1 VWVHASIALIGKV
14 TMNFVDL
21 VRIYVKAGDGGAGC
35 ISFHREKY
43 VPKGGPDGGD
53 GGRGG
58 DVIAVADAH
67 LNTLLHFRYK
77 RHFRAGNGAPGSSN
91 QRSGKRG
98 KDVILRVPPGTIIR
112 TVDSGEILAELLQP
126 GDRAV
131 LLRGGRGGRGNAA
144 FATPTNRTPRT
155 AEPGRP
161 GPECWLE
168 LELKLLAD
176 VGLVGFPNAGKSTLI
191 ATISAAKPKIADYPF
206 TTLVPNLGMVR
217 LDDERSFVVA
227 DIPGLIEG
235 ASSGKGLGTDFLR
248 HIERCRVLVFLL
260 EPSPIPPLEAYS
272 ILDRE
277 LRAHNPQLAE
287 KRRIICIS
295 KVDTLSQHEREALS
309 ALEFPHF
316 GKPLLLS
323 AVAGENISTLTELMW
338 SALSTWDHERD
349 AGDTLLH
356 RPRASRIER

>member
-1 VWVHASIALIGKV
+1 
-14 TMNFVDL
+14 MNFVDL
-21 VRIYVKAGDGGAGC
+21 VRIHAKAGDGGRGC

-58 DVIAVADAH
+58 DVVAVVDPH

-77 RHFRAGNGAPGSSN
+77 RHFTAGNGAPGSSN
-91 QRSGKRG
+91 RRTGKRG
-98 KDVILRVPPGTIIR
+98 NDAILRVPPGTIIR
-112 TVDSGEILAELLQP
+112 DATTGEVLAELIQS
-126 GDRAV
+126 GERAV
-131 LLRGGRGGRGNAA
+131 ILRGGSGGRGNAA
-144 FATPTNRTPRT
+144 FATPTNRTPRY
-155 AEPGRP
+155 AEPGKP

-176 VGLVGFPNAGKSTLI
+176 VGLVGFPNVGKSTLI

-248 HIERCRVLVFLL
+248 HIERTRVLVFLL
-260 EPSPIPPLEAYS
+260 DPTMMPPLEAYA
-272 ILDRE
+272 ILERE
-277 LRAHNPQLAE
+277 LLAHNQQLAQ
-287 KRRIICIS
+287 KRRILCIS
-295 KVDTLSQHEREALS
+295 KADTLSQEQRQSLS
-309 ALEFPHF
+309 ALEFPQY
-316 GKPLLLS
+316 GRPLLVS
-323 AVAGENISTLTELMW
+323 AVTKENIPTLLELVWAALEADREEHTAGEALT
-338 SALSTWDHERD
+338 
-349 AGDTLLH
+349 H
-356 RPRASRIER
+356 RPQVSLSQTPR